1 MPRALILVCLLT
13 AGFLVTPHA
22 PTNAGSIVPRDGWAV
37 HDTDLS
43 HGDLFDRLKAAVKA
57 EGLIIVTRAGPTK
70 AAANRGITIP
80 DNMVV
85 GVYNNDFAVRA
96 LNLSVAAMIEAP
108 VRFYLTG
115 DGDGTATLSYK
126 TPTAVFHP
134 YFSEGGAEL
143 ESLAAELD
151 AKFASIAAAVVN

>member
-1 MPRALILVCLLT
+1 MLRTLLT
-13 AGFLVTPHA
+13 IVALSFTGTAL
-22 PTNAGSIVPRDGWAV
+22 AGSLAPRDGWAI

-43 HGDLFDRLKAAVKA
+43 YTELVDRLGKAVKA

-85 GVYNNDFAVRA
+85 GVYNNDYAVRVI
-96 LNLSVAAMIEAP
+96 NLSVAAMIEAP
-108 VRFYLTG
+108 IRFYLTG

-126 TPTAVFHP
+126 RPSAVFAP
-134 YFSEGGAEL
+134 YLDEGGEEL
-143 ESLAAELD
+143 VAIAAELD
-151 AKFASIAAAVVN
+151 NRFAAIADAVVSGR